1 MVLNLFKVPF
11 MVKLGLV
18 TAQSFEFNLMLAPA
32 VLLGAFV
39 GRWLL
44 IRINQ
49 RLFENLVL
57 ALSAVA
63 GVLLIV

>member
-1 MVLNLFKVPF
+1 
-11 MVKLGLV
+11 
-18 TAQSFEFNLMLAPA
+18 MLAPA

-49 RLFENLVL
+49 RLFETLVL
-57 ALSAVA
+57 ALSGIA

>member
-1 MVLNLFKVPF
+1 VPF
-11 MVKLGLV
+11 MVELGLI

-32 VLLGAFV
+32 VLLGAFM

-49 RLFENLVL
+49 RLFETLVL
-57 ALSAVA
+57 ALSGIA
-63 GVLLIV
+63 GVLLMV